1 MARILDFFVKEA
13 PFSVGYWFGMG
24 SASESSG
31 SAPINTGEENYWGDG
46 SDGDFESS

>member
-13 PFSVGYWFGMG
+13 PFGVGYWFGVG
-24 SASESSG
+24 SAVSG
-31 SAPINTGEENYWGDG
+31 TTSDPVNSGDENYWGDG